1 MRLTEILLLA
11 AALFAV
17 ACSQEDN
24 GVGDLK
30 RLVVRFISNVP
41 IPDSIESLLA
51 LAGVDLDQ
59 LGGELVFSIP
69 DLSMLVALLPASTAK
84 LLGDLPI
91 VKYIEEDTLMQLI
104 APIISGTAVTD
115 LAAASAEG
123 DVDGGRFVDDGEFI
137 PYGIDM
143 VQAMDVSDANVASRN
158 VCIIDTGFDVTH
170 FDLPGNDVVSGADDI
185 GAGQWFEDGNSHGTH
200 VGGIIAAVGGNAG
213 GVLGVVSNARLNLFI
228 VKYLDDEGSSTFGST
243 AIAAA
248 QECVNAGA
256 NVISMSFGRTEGPG
270 VQGFTQFENDAFQQ
284 FYDNGILL
292 VAAAGNDGTTAFNW
306 PASYDSVISVG
317 AIDESKSIASF
328 SQRNSGVELVAPGVG
343 VWSTVP
349 NNSFELKDGTS
360 MACPHVSAVAALIWS
375 LYPNESAQRIREVLA
390 ATAEDLGPSGWD
402 PAYGFG
408 LVQAASALQ
417 CLESGDCS
425 GGTMP
430 TSPPTSDPPFVDCID
445 DPVGWVDSDGDGCD
459 DFYNTQSNC
468 FSFGDS
474 FANGGKTANDACCTC
489 GGGQPGGDECV
500 DDPPNW
506 VDSVGD
512 GCDWYSEGNNCQV
525 YAGEIGTDGK
535 TPLQACCVCRGVL
548 SSAGAL
554 SKETNGDGRGDTTTS
569 GEVEGFLP
577 AKLFS
582 LIFLYVGV
590 ATVAMHTV

>member
-1 MRLTEILLLA
+1 
-11 AALFAV
+11 
-17 ACSQEDN
+17 
-24 GVGDLK
+24 
-30 RLVVRFISNVP
+30 
-41 IPDSIESLLA
+41 
-51 LAGVDLDQ
+51 
-59 LGGELVFSIP
+59 
-69 DLSMLVALLPASTAK
+69 
-84 LLGDLPI
+84 
-91 VKYIEEDTLMQLI
+91 
-104 APIISGTAVTD
+104 
-115 LAAASAEG
+115 
-123 DVDGGRFVDDGEFI
+123 
-137 PYGIDM
+137 
-143 VQAMDVSDANVASRN
+143 
-158 VCIIDTGFDVTH
+158 
-170 FDLPGNDVVSGADDI
+170 
-185 GAGQWFEDGNSHGTH
+185 
-200 VGGIIAAVGGNAG
+200 
-213 GVLGVVSNARLNLFI
+213 
-228 VKYLDDEGSSTFGST
+228 
-243 AIAAA
+243 
-248 QECVNAGA
+248 
-256 NVISMSFGRTEGPG
+256 
-270 VQGFTQFENDAFQQ
+270 
-284 FYDNGILL
+284 
-292 VAAAGNDGTTAFNW
+292 
-306 PASYDSVISVG
+306 
-317 AIDESKSIASF
+317 
-328 SQRNSGVELVAPGVG
+328 VG

-349 NNSFELKDGTS
+349 NDSFELKDGTS